1 MKKVRKLFQDERYK
15 LLLTCAAAAALL
27 LTALLLPLAFR
38 STEEPETPGLT
49 SAEEK
54 RRLFAD
60 YWLLGPEEP
69 GITVTKED
77 TPSQG
82 TVRACEA
89 VMERLVAECIDDRQL
104 DYEAPD
110 GSEYTRISD
119 DGGVRVQLC
128 RMWLE
133 ARGDWQNWLDVCF
146 DAESGEIYYLYLS
159 RECLSNRSRYGPL
172 SGLNARDI
180 ADSLAEEYGWTL
192 RWLEEGKESAAA
204 LFTTGLGT
212 ACYQIDC
219 RSYDMLLDVKLC
231 CR

>member
-1 MKKVRKLFQDERYK
+1 MKKARKLFLDERYK
-15 LLLTCAAAAALL
+15 LLLTCAAAVVLL

-38 STEEPETPGLT
+38 GTEEVETPGLA

-60 YWLLGPEEP
+60 YWLLGPVEP
-69 GITVTKED
+69 GITVTKEEN
-77 TPSQG
+77 PSPG

-104 DYEAPD
+104 AYDAPN
-110 GSEYTRISD
+110 GSEYTRLSD
-119 DGGVRVQLC
+119 DSDTQVQLC

-146 DAESGEIYYLYLS
+146 DAESGELYYLYLS
-159 RECLSNRSRYGPL
+159 RECLSNRNKYGAL
-172 SGLNARDI
+172 SGLSARDI
-180 ADSLAEEYGWTL
+180 ADSLAEEYDWTL

-219 RSYDMLLDVKLC
+219 RSYDMLIDVKLC

>member
-1 MKKVRKLFQDERYK
+1 MKKARKLLLDERYK
-15 LLLTCAAAAALL
+15 LLLTCAAAVVLL

-38 STEEPETPGLT
+38 SAEELETPGLA

-60 YWLLGPEEP
+60 YWLLGPVEP
-69 GITVTKED
+69 GITVTKEE

-82 TVRACEA
+82 TIRACEA

-104 DYEAPD
+104 SYAAPD
-110 GSEYTRISD
+110 GSEYTLISND
-119 DGGVRVQLC
+119 SGAQVRLC

-146 DAESGEIYYLYLS
+146 DADSGEVYYLYLS
-159 RECLSNRSRYGPL
+159 RECLSNRNRYPGWGSL
-172 SGLNARDI
+172 DVQDI
-180 ADSLAEEYGWTL
+180 ADQMAETYGWTL
-192 RWLEEGKESAAA
+192 RWLEEGKSAAA
-204 LFTTGLGT
+204 LFTTADGT

-219 RSYDMLLDVKLC
+219 RSYDTLLDVKLC

>member
-1 MKKVRKLFQDERYK
+1 MDKLRKLFLDDRYK
-15 LLLTCAAAAALL
+15 LLLTCAAAAVLL
-27 LTALLLPLAFR
+27 ITAMLLPLAFR
-38 STEEPETPGLT
+38 SPEAPEAAGRV

-69 GITVTKED
+69 GITVTKAEKSD
-77 TPSQG
+77 QE

-89 VMERLVAECIDDRQL
+89 VMARLVEECIDDRQL
-104 DYEAPD
+104 AYEAPD
-110 GSEYTRISD
+110 GSEYTVISD
-119 DGGVRVQLC
+119 ESGARLRLC

-146 DAESGEIYYLYLS
+146 DAESGEVYYLYLS
-159 RECLSNRSRYGPL
+159 RECLSNQSKYGGWGRL
-172 SGLNARDI
+172 DAQDV

-192 RWLEEGKESAAA
+192 RWLEEGAENASA
-204 LFTTGLGT
+204 LFTTDDGT

-219 RSYDMLLDVKLC
+219 RSYDTLIDVKLC